1 MKPLTKRL
9 LTVLLLPL
17 AVRATAQDELINL
30 ELQAR
35 VDYMHEQI
43 DGRKI
48 APNSGFKG
56 RFLNIYLSGRID
68 EHFSYSYRQRL
79 NKEHLD
85 RSFFDAT
92 DWIYLTY
99 APSERWSFSAGKLVV
114 NIGGWEYDRAP
125 IDIHFYSE
133 QNSHIA
139 CYQMGV
145 SATHTF
151 GGGRDRLSFQLA
163 ESPFSVED
171 ENLYGLHLLWSGH
184 HGVLKTLYSVSA
196 MEYDSGEYIW
206 YIALGNRLE
215 LGNVALELDLTNRAG
230 SDQTF
235 LLRDCTATAEA
246 IWSVNERL
254 NLVGKV
260 TYDVNRTHSAADC
273 LILPGTEL
281 TRIGGGVEFYPL
293 KTNRSIC
300 LHANYC
306 RTFGTNTNP
315 VGVLQPK
322 QGIVDVGIRWRM
334 NLMRFTPKQ

>member
-1 MKPLTKRL
+1 MTFKTKL
-9 LTVLLLPL
+9 LTLLCAL
-17 AVRATAQDELINL
+17 AVLPAVAQDELINL

-35 VDYMHEQI
+35 VDYMHEQL
-43 DGRKI
+43 DGEKV

-56 RFLNIYLSGRID
+56 RFLNIYLSGTID

-92 DWIYLTY
+92 DWVYLTY
-99 APSERWSFSAGKLVV
+99 APSERWGFSAGKQVLH
-114 NIGGWEYDRAP
+114 IGGWEYDRAP

-139 CYQMGV
+139 CYQMGI
-145 SATHTF
+145 SATHTLR
-151 GGGRDRLSFQLA
+151 GGRDRLTLQLA
-163 ESPFSVED
+163 ESPFSVEN
-171 ENLYGLHLLWSGH
+171 ENLYGLHLMWAGD
-184 HGVLKTLYSVSA
+184 HGALRTLYSVSA
-196 MEYDSGEYIW
+196 MEYLEGEYIW
-206 YIALGNRLE
+206 YIALGHRLA
-215 LGNVALELDLTNRAG
+215 LGDLTLELDLTNRAG
-230 SDQTF
+230 ADQTF

-246 IWSVNERL
+246 VWAVGERV

-260 TYDVNRTHSAADC
+260 TYDVNRTHSAADR

-281 TRIGGGVEFYPL
+281 TRVGGGIEFYPL
-293 KTNRSIC
+293 KANRTIC

-306 RTFGTNTNP
+306 HTFGANTNP

-322 QGIVDVGIRWRM
+322 QGIFDVGVRWRM
-334 NLMRFTPKQ
+334 NLLRFTPKQ

>member
-1 MKPLTKRL
+1 MTFKTKL
-9 LTVLLLPL
+9 LTLLCAL
-17 AVRATAQDELINL
+17 AVLPAVAQDELINL

-35 VDYMHEQI
+35 VDYMHEQL
-43 DGRKI
+43 DGEKV

-56 RFLNIYLSGRID
+56 RFLNIYLSGTID

-99 APSERWSFSAGKLVV
+99 APSERWSFSAGKQVLY
-114 NIGGWEYDRAP
+114 IGGWEYDRAP

-139 CYQMGV
+139 CYQMGI
-145 SATHTF
+145 SATHTLR
-151 GGGRDRLSFQLA
+151 GGRDRLTLQLA
-163 ESPFSVED
+163 ESPFSVEN
-171 ENLYGLHLLWSGH
+171 ENLYGLHLMWAGD
-184 HGVLKTLYSVSA
+184 HGTLRTLYSVSA
-196 MEYDSGEYIW
+196 MEYLEGEYIW
-206 YIALGNRLE
+206 YIALGHRLA
-215 LGNVALELDLTNRAG
+215 LGDWTLELDLTNRAG
-230 SDQTF
+230 ADQTF

-246 IWSVNERL
+246 IWAVGERV

-260 TYDVNRTHSAADC
+260 TYDVNRTRSAANR

-281 TRIGGGVEFYPL
+281 TRVGGGIEFYPL
-293 KTNRSIC
+293 KANRAIC

-306 RTFGTNTNP
+306 RTFGANTNP

-322 QGIVDVGIRWRM
+322 QGIFDVGVRWRM
-334 NLMRFTPKQ
+334 NLLRFTPKQ

>member
-1 MKPLTKRL
+1 MTFKTKL
-9 LTVLLLPL
+9 LTLLCAL
-17 AVRATAQDELINL
+17 AVLPAVAQDELINL

-35 VDYMHEQI
+35 VDYMHEQL
-43 DGRKI
+43 DGEKV

-56 RFLNIYLSGRID
+56 RFLNIYLSGTID

-92 DWIYLTY
+92 DWVYLTY
-99 APSERWSFSAGKLVV
+99 APSERWSFSAGKQVLH
-114 NIGGWEYDRAP
+114 IGGWEYDRAP

-139 CYQMGV
+139 CYQMGI
-145 SATHTF
+145 SATHTLR
-151 GGGRDRLSFQLA
+151 GGRDRLTLQLA
-163 ESPFSVED
+163 ESPFSVEN
-171 ENLYGLHLLWSGH
+171 ENLYGLHLMWAGD
-184 HGVLKTLYSVSA
+184 HGALRTLYSVSA
-196 MEYDSGEYIW
+196 MEYLEGEYIW
-206 YIALGNRLE
+206 YIALGHRLA
-215 LGNVALELDLTNRAG
+215 LGDLTLELDLTNRAG
-230 SDQTF
+230 ADQTF

-246 IWSVNERL
+246 VWAVGERV

-260 TYDVNRTHSAADC
+260 TYDVNRTHSAADR

-281 TRIGGGVEFYPL
+281 TRVGGGIEFYPL
-293 KTNRSIC
+293 KANRTIC

-306 RTFGTNTNP
+306 HTFGANTNP

-322 QGIVDVGIRWRM
+322 QGIFDVGVRWRM
-334 NLMRFTPKQ
+334 NLLRFTPKQ